1 MPDYKIFSEKNSCQE
16 PVIELLKSMGY
27 NYASSRDVVEQRDNS
42 KKVILKKDLNE
53 FLQRQRFE
61 YDGKQYAFSQA
72 NINKAIDDIDVSLS
86 SGLMK
91 ASQEIY
97 DMLLYGRSYDE
108 ILPDGCKSSFDL
120 HYVDWE
126 NIENNIFRVVDEFV
140 VYSENTKDNR
150 SPDVVVFVNGLP
162 WVGYNVLIF
171 K

>member
-27 NYASSRDVVEQRDNS
+27 NYASSRDVAEQRDNS

-53 FLQRQRFE
+53 FLQRQRIE
-61 YDGKQYAFSQA
+61 YDGKKYAFSQP

-97 DMLLYGRSYDE
+97 DMLLYG
-108 ILPDGCKSSFDL
+108 K
-120 HYVDWE
+120 
-126 NIENNIFRVVDEFV
+126 
-140 VYSENTKDNR
+140 K
-150 SPDVVVFVNGLP
+150 
-162 WVGYNVLIF
+162 
-171 K
+171 